1 MLYNMTLHFGYFP
14 IMAALLPLLCLMI
27 IQLLKEKSDERK
39 RA

>member
-1 MLYNMTLHFGYFP
+1 MLYTMTLHFGSFP

-27 IQLLKEKSDERK
+27 VQLIKEKSHERK